1 MDPSRHPPDYPA
13 DVAEAFL
20 RREAE
25 PHQETLGRGDG
36 ALSALSP
43 APSRSVLVR
52 LIETMFFAS
61 VRTEEG
67 RLNPVG
73 VIFGESLA
81 PLQAEQRPAWD
92 LVRFASPLCFDVGQ
106 VAKLATAC
114 AWPRSFLVVVPQG
127 EALVIAGIAA
137 PHSRK
142 LFDIDRLVRVL
153 VPKPGTVAVYRGE
166 KEVIRYEHGGLRV
179 QTPLPA
185 RRHHRSELDSI
196 QRAVLGAQDERASL
210 QVDDNLSRLIEG
222 MTELQHGGLLAILG
236 PEERQDQTF
245 IEEAKRLDPPL
256 RLGSAL
262 LGMYEANM
270 VDKRNDQRRFSL
282 KDDRLFETP
291 PTDEERRDADVALAA
306 TERVNR
312 WMEQI
317 VRLTTVDG
325 AVVMSH
331 TLDVLAFG
339 AQLPSQ
345 SEAVPR
351 VFSVTSDFRLEDW
364 RIEAWG
370 ARHRAAAGFVE
381 RGPKR
386 LAIIVSQDGDAAT
399 VQSIDSKVVYWPLWT
414 PFKRD

>member
-1 MDPSRHPPDYPA
+1 MAPSRYPPDYPA

-20 RREAE
+20 RREAV
-25 PHQETLGRGDG
+25 PLQEALDRGHG
-36 ALSALSP
+36 APSALFP

-67 RLNPVG
+67 HLNPVG

-92 LVRFASPLCFDVGQ
+92 FVRFASPLCFDVGQ
-106 VAKLATAC
+106 VAKLASAC

-127 EALVIAGIAA
+127 ESLVIAGIAA

-142 LFDIDRLVRVL
+142 LFDVDRLVRVL

-166 KEVIRYEHGGLRV
+166 NEVIRYEHGGLRV

-185 RRHHRSELDSI
+185 RRRYRSELDSI
-196 QRAVLGAQDERASL
+196 QRAVLGDHAEFASL
-210 QVDDNLSRLIEG
+210 KVDDNLSRLIEG
-222 MTELQHGGLLAILG
+222 MTELQYGGLLAIMG
-236 PEERQDQTF
+236 PEERPDQPF

-262 LGMYEANM
+262 LEMYEANM
-270 VDKRNDQRRFSL
+270 VDQSNDQRRSSL
-282 KDDRLFETP
+282 EGDRRIETP

-317 VRLTTVDG
+317 IGLTTIDG

-331 TLDVLAFG
+331 ALDVLAFG
-339 AQLPSQ
+339 AQLPAQ
-345 SEAVPR
+345 SEDVPR
-351 VFSVTSDFRLEDW
+351 VFSVSSDFRLEDW
-364 RIEAWG
+364 TIESWG

-381 RGPKR
+381 RGPER

-399 VQSIDSKVVYWPLWT
+399 VQRIDSKVVYWPLWT
-414 PFKRD
+414 PFTRE